1 MNGETKIPKM
11 MTVRQVAKTGMISEY
26 ALRQLIKQGKIPCI
40 ALEHKVLINFDAFV
54 EQLVNRI
61 VRVCRVAQPL
71 QQRAVGDNGAGNSR
85 HVAKAVVDSFLGLG
99 DAADDLLAELLLD
112 IGLVLNPD
120 PAKHEEQG
128 QDEAQQKR
136 QIRSK

>member
-54 EQLVNRI
+54 EQL
-61 VRVCRVAQPL
+61 
-71 QQRAVGDNGAGNSR
+71 QQLKGA
-85 HVAKAVVDSFLGLG
+85 L
-99 DAADDLLAELLLD
+99 
-112 IGLVLNPD
+112 
-120 PAKHEEQG
+120 
-128 QDEAQQKR
+128 
-136 QIRSK
+136 

>member
-54 EQLVNRI
+54 EL
-61 VRVCRVAQPL
+61 L
-71 QQRAVGDNGAGNSR
+71 QQLKGA
-85 HVAKAVVDSFLGLG
+85 L
-99 DAADDLLAELLLD
+99 
-112 IGLVLNPD
+112 
-120 PAKHEEQG
+120 
-128 QDEAQQKR
+128 
-136 QIRSK
+136 

>member
-54 EQLVNRI
+54 EQL
-61 VRVCRVAQPL
+61 
-71 QQRAVGDNGAGNSR
+71 
-85 HVAKAVVDSFLGLG
+85 
-99 DAADDLLAELLLD
+99 
-112 IGLVLNPD
+112 
-120 PAKHEEQG
+120 
-128 QDEAQQKR
+128 QKL
-136 QIRSK
+136 KGVF

>member
-54 EQLVNRI
+54 EQL
-61 VRVCRVAQPL
+61 
-71 QQRAVGDNGAGNSR
+71 QQLKGRSDNGNSAG
-85 HVAKAVVDSFLGLG
+85 
-99 DAADDLLAELLLD
+99 E
-112 IGLVLNPD
+112 
-120 PAKHEEQG
+120 
-128 QDEAQQKR
+128 
-136 QIRSK
+136 

>member
-54 EQLVNRI
+54 EQL
-61 VRVCRVAQPL
+61 
-71 QQRAVGDNGAGNSR
+71 QQLKGT
-85 HVAKAVVDSFLGLG
+85 L
-99 DAADDLLAELLLD
+99 
-112 IGLVLNPD
+112 
-120 PAKHEEQG
+120 
-128 QDEAQQKR
+128 
-136 QIRSK
+136 